1 MFKLAANP
9 TFSHVVRVQV
19 PIDGGH
25 REETFRARF
34 RVLATERAAEFDLRS
49 EAGVREFL
57 VAAVEHLDEITDE
70 RGHAL
75 PYSDEL
81 RDRAIGVPYVRQALL
96 TAYLKGVAGAAA
108 GN

>member
-25 REETFRARF
+25 AQETFRARF
-34 RVLATERAAEFDLRS
+34 RVLPAERAAEFDFGN
-49 EAGVREFL
+49 EAGTRDFL
-57 VAAVEHLDEITDE
+57 VAAIDHLDEIADE
-70 RGHAL
+70 QGHLL

-81 RDRAIGVPYVRQALL
+81 RDRVIGLPYVRQALL
-96 TAYLKGVAGAAA
+96 NAYLTGVAGAAA